1 MKHSLSLLG
10 QMLFKD
16 ILTLLHT
23 YFHIRMAERAAID
36 IPHNSKERKELIC
49 YRLGVVSICLHM
61 TGSCNNSYN
70 DKEG

>member
-10 QMLFKD
+10 QMVFKD

-23 YFHIRMAERAAID
+23 CFHIRMAEWAAID
-36 IPHNSKERKELIC
+36 IPHNRKGRKELIC
-49 YRLGVVSICLHM
+49 YGWGVVSICLHM
-61 TGSCNNSYN
+61 TGGCNNSYN